1 MPIPIDQ
8 RKKPAAVKVHISSGT
23 GLDITW
29 ADGHQSHY
37 DFVYLREE
45 CPCATCNDVR
55 AKKESLAQAAPSLK
69 SSPALPMYKP
79 KPRAQAARQVGSYAI
94 QFDFS
99 DGHNTGIFTY
109 EHLRSICPC
118 AECAAD
124 FRRI

>member
-8 RKKPAAVKVHISSGT
+8 RKKPADIRVHISSGN
-23 GLDITW
+23 GVDITW
-29 ADGHQSHY
+29 ADGHHSHY
-37 DFVYLREE
+37 DFLYLRDE
-45 CPCATCNDVR
+45 CPCATCNDER
-55 AKKESLAQAAPSLK
+55 SKKQTPAQTPALK

-109 EHLRSICPC
+109 EHLRTICPC
-118 AECAAD
+118 GECAAA
-124 FRRI
+124 FRNL

>member
-1 MPIPIDQ
+1 MPLPIDQ
-8 RKKPAAVKVHISSGT
+8 RKKPAEIKVHISSGS

-29 ADGHQSHY
+29 TDGHLSHY
-37 DFVYLREE
+37 DFFYLREE
-45 CPCATCNDVR
+45 CPCATCNDQR
-55 AKKESLAQAAPSLK
+55 AKKQSAPGLE

-79 KPRAQAARQVGSYAI
+79 KPRVQAARQVGSYAI

-118 AECAAD
+118 GECAAA
-124 FRRI
+124 FRNP